1 MRSFVV
7 VIALCLIALAV
18 AQQVAQPAPT
28 SENGQQMHQY
38 GTNQGYNSGYGANN
52 GYGTTTGYGYNNNR
66 QFNPNGASTTSLST
80 LAAIF
85 SAVCAYAIA
94 H

>member
-1 MRSFVV
+1 MILLESRGRDFV
-7 VIALCLIALAV
+7 
-18 AQQVAQPAPT
+18 QPSPT

-66 QFNPNGASTTSLST
+66 QFNGASTTSLST